1 MAHQQSPAPAQ
12 PGEGPLHDPA
22 AAIAPKLATILMGRV
37 RVILLR
43 RDDRFDP
50 ALCQLRPQ
58 PVAVVAAVQHQ
69 PVRLR
74 SRPPRP
80 MRAPYLDRGDRLLEE
95 LRLARTGRVQVCS
108 QRSTLAIDQKH
119 PLGALA
125 LLGGSDSGAPFFAG
139 AKLPSPKHS
148 SQRTFSASFKS
159 ARNPRHRASKVPS
172 SSHCRRRRQ
181 QVVELPY
188 FLGSA
193 FHGAPVHRIHRMPS
207 KHLRG
212 SAGGRPP
219 RGLRL
224 RRGSCGAIRAHCAS
238 LSRPLNAMAHL
249 RVRNH
254 GAKLIPL
261 GGF

>member
-1 MAHQQSPAPAQ
+1 MTNQQPPAPAQ
-12 PGEGPLHDPA
+12 PRERPFDDPA
-22 AAIAPKLATILMGRV
+22 TAIAPQLATVLVRRV
-37 RVILLR
+37 RVVLLR
-43 RDDRFDP
+43 RDDRLNPTFRQP
-50 ALCQLRPQ
+50 RPQ
-58 PVAVVAAVQHQ
+58 PVAVVTAVQHQ
-69 PVRLR
+69 PIRLR
-74 SRPPRP
+74 PRPPRP
-80 MRAPYLDRGDRLLEE
+80 MRTPYLDRGDRLLEE
-95 LRLARTGRVQVCS
+95 FDLARTGRVQVCS

-125 LLGGSDSGAPFFAG
+125 LLGLSDSGAPFFAG

-159 ARNPRHRASKVPS
+159 ARKARHSASNVPS

-181 QVVELPY
+181 QVVELLY
-188 FLGSA
+188 LRGSA

-219 RGLRL
+219 RGFRL
-224 RRGSCGAIRAHCAS
+224 RRGRCGAIRAHCAS

-249 RVRNH
+249 LVSDH
-254 GAKLIPL
+254 GFNLLRLA
-261 GGF
+261 GF

>member
-1 MAHQQSPAPAQ
+1 MTNQQPTAPAQ
-12 PGEGPLHDPA
+12 PREGSLDDPSPAVAPQLA
-22 AAIAPKLATILMGRV
+22 AVLMGRV
-37 RVILLR
+37 RMVLLR
-43 RDDRFDP
+43 RDDRFDA
-50 ALCQLRPQ
+50 ALGQPGAQ

-69 PVRLR
+69 PVGLR
-74 SRPPRP
+74 SRPSRP
-80 MRAPYLDRGDRLLEE
+80 VRSPYLDRGDRLLEE

-108 QRSTLAIDQKH
+108 QRSTRAIDQKH

-125 LLGGSDSGAPFFAG
+125 LFGRSDSGAPFFAG

-148 SQRTFSASFKS
+148 SQRTFSASFRS
-159 ARNPRHRASKVPS
+159 ARNPRHSASSVPS
-172 SSHCRRRRQ
+172 SSHWRRRRQ

-188 FLGSA
+188 FRGSA
-193 FHGAPVHRIHRMPS
+193 FHGAPVQRIHRMPS

-238 LSRPLNAMAHL
+238 LNRPLNAMAHL
-249 RVRNH
+249 HVRNH
-254 GAKLIPL
+254 GLNLNPL